1 MIQFPDSGRSWGRLA
16 AALLPV
22 LLTACVSAALT
33 GDRVPESLVMQANVG
48 GYRKIQFYSDDA
60 ASLRALAKDRVND
73 IRRAYAGRSLKGLK
87 IEMNYLS
94 ISGGGSYGAFGAGFL
109 AGWTARGTRPKFDV
123 VTGISTGAMIA
134 PLAFLGPAYDGALK
148 EAYTTI
154 SSADVESTRPLPA
167 LLGMSPS
174 LSSNIPLQK
183 LIARYLTQQ
192 MMEEIAVEYRKGR
205 VLLIGTTNL
214 DAERPVIWDIGAIAT
229 SERADLLALIHQI
242 ILASAA
248 IPGAFPPVQIQVH
261 ADGNNYSEMHVD
273 GGVTRQVFL
282 FPPGYDP
289 KEVDTALGWKPTRHA
304 YIIRNGKIDPH
315 FEVTQLSLVPIATR
329 SISTM
334 IKTQGIGD
342 LYRIYAE
349 CLRSGTDFNVAY
361 VPGSF
366 SVQSASAFDPKYMNA
381 LFDVGYGESGSGFR
395 WHKLPPG
402 LDPRQD

>member
-1 MIQFPDSGRSWGRLA
+1 M
-16 AALLPV
+16 LPV

-48 GYRKIQFYSDDA
+48 GYRKIRFYSDDA

-94 ISGGGSYGAFGAGFL
+94 ISGGGSDGAFGAGFL

-229 SERADLLALIHQI
+229 SERADFACADPPNHSGLCRH
-242 ILASAA
+242 SRRFPSRTN
-248 IPGAFPPVQIQVH
+248 PGP
-261 ADGNNYSEMHVD
+261 
-273 GGVTRQVFL
+273 R
-282 FPPGYDP
+282 
-289 KEVDTALGWKPTRHA
+289 
-304 YIIRNGKIDPH
+304 
-315 FEVTQLSLVPIATR
+315 
-329 SISTM
+329 
-334 IKTQGIGD
+334 
-342 LYRIYAE
+342 
-349 CLRSGTDFNVAY
+349 
-361 VPGSF
+361 
-366 SVQSASAFDPKYMNA
+366 
-381 LFDVGYGESGSGFR
+381 R
-395 WHKLPPG
+395 WE
-402 LDPRQD
+402 

>member
-16 AALLPV
+16 AALMPA
-22 LLTACVSAALT
+22 LLTACVSSALT

-48 GYRKIQFYSDDA
+48 GYRNIRFYSDDA
-60 ASLRALAKDRVND
+60 ASLRALAKARVND
-73 IRRAYAGRSLKGLK
+73 IRQAYAGRSLKGLK
-87 IEMNYLS
+87 VEINYLS
-94 ISGGGSYGAFGAGFL
+94 ISGGGSDGAFGAGFL
-109 AGWTARGTRPKFDV
+109 AGWTASGTRPKFDV

-154 SSADVESTRPLPA
+154 SSTDVESTRPLPA

-174 LSSNIPLQK
+174 LSSNTPLQK

-229 SERADLLALIHQI
+229 SGRADSLALIHQI

-248 IPGAFPPVQIQVH
+248 IPGAFPPVQIQVD
-261 ADGNNYSEMHVD
+261 ADGNSYSEMHVD

-289 KEVDTALGWKPTRHA
+289 KEVDAALGWKPTRHA

-315 FEVTQLSLVPIATR
+315 FEVTQLSLLPIAAR
-329 SISTM
+329 SISTL

-342 LYRIYAE
+342 LYRIYAV
-349 CLRSGTDFNVAY
+349 CLRNGTDFNVAY

-366 SVQSASAFDPKYMNA
+366 SVESTSAFDPKYMNA
-381 LFDVGYGESGSGFR
+381 LFDFGYQESSSGFR